1 MVKNAFSKGLMVF
14 QQHNFQSRHDIRTKS
29 KASVLVFFLVWNKIK
44 RLFSKARRFH
54 LMRSWKTAA
63 CLLQAAEISE
73 HYPSSRIRGEC
84 YRKRC
89 SKILRRKGLGETL
102 GETWMME
109 SQDTRGFGLSK
120 ISKCLAD
127 MTCKTTVPPKSL
139 LKESVPRWSSRYAR
153 SGEAGQGELWPWQKK
168 GEWISV
174 QALTTNPPPW
184 KKGNPTTN
192 NTWLLED
199 VSSLK
204 YPVEKFLYPVF
215 SFCFDTGACWVWLV
229 VFHFFIRLSHFYL
242 VRTTWR
248 WSSSWKAADFAHQ
261 LQGGRFNELPMKVL
275 LKHVAVFGMKPTLNV
290 GMASCSTSTIL
301 YACMDVFQN
310 TCQLL

>member
-1 MVKNAFSKGLMVF
+1 MRFSKGLLVF
-14 QQHNFQSRHDIRTKS
+14 QQHNFQSRHDIRKIES
-29 KASVLVFFLVWNKIK
+29 ISPSICLVWNKIK

-54 LMRSWKTAA
+54 LMWSWKTAA
-63 CLLQAAEISE
+63 CLLQAAETPR

-84 YRKRC
+84 GKRC
-89 SKILRRKGLGETL
+89 SKILRRKGWGETL

-174 QALTTNPPPW
+174 QALTTNPPPE
-184 KKGNPTTN
+184 KRQSN
-192 NTWLLED
+192 NKQYLATGGCFFTKISSGEILI
-199 VSSLK
+199 SSLQLLFWHWCLLGLASGFS
-204 YPVEKFLYPVF
+204 FLYPLKPF
-215 SFCFDTGACWVWLV
+215 LLSANNLAMIILLESCW
-229 VFHFFIRLSHFYL
+229 FR
-242 VRTTWR
+242 
-248 WSSSWKAADFAHQ
+248 
-261 LQGGRFNELPMKVL
+261 P
-275 LKHVAVFGMKPTLNV
+275 P
-290 GMASCSTSTIL
+290 ASGW
-301 YACMDVFQN
+301 
-310 TCQLL
+310 

>member
-1 MVKNAFSKGLMVF
+1 MRFSKGLLVF
-14 QQHNFQSRHDIRTKS
+14 QQHNFQSRHDIRKIES
-29 KASVLVFFLVWNKIK
+29 ISPSICLVWNKIK

-54 LMRSWKTAA
+54 LMWSWKTAA
-63 CLLQAAEISE
+63 CLLQAAETPR

-84 YRKRC
+84 GKRC
-89 SKILRRKGLGETL
+89 SKILRRKGWGETL

-174 QALTTNPPPW
+174 QALTTNPPPE
-184 KKGNPTTN
+184 KKAIQQQTIPGY
-192 NTWLLED
+192 WRM
-199 VSSLK
+199 
-204 YPVEKFLYPVF
+204 FL
-215 SFCFDTGACWVWLV
+215 
-229 VFHFFIRLSHFYL
+229 H
-242 VRTTWR
+242 
-248 WSSSWKAADFAHQ
+248 
-261 LQGGRFNELPMKVL
+261 
-275 LKHVAVFGMKPTLNV
+275 
-290 GMASCSTSTIL
+290 
-301 YACMDVFQN
+301 
-310 TCQLL
+310 